1 MPTQI
6 LSQTQTHQK
15 IRRLAYQVYENHFEE
30 TELYLVGIQEMG
42 LHLARLLQTHLE
54 EISSLKVHLESIKL
68 DKTSP
73 LSAPIE
79 LSKPIET
86 FQNQNIILIDD
97 VLNSGKTMF
106 YALKPFFEVSIK
118 KLQTLVLINRNY
130 KNFPI
135 NPDYIGY
142 SLATTLQS
150 HVSVVLDKDEA
161 FGAYLS

>member
-15 IRRLAYQVYENHFEE
+15 IRRLAYQVYEHHFEE
-30 TELYLVGIQEMG
+30 TELYLVGVESMG
-42 LHLARLLQTHLE
+42 LHLARLLQKYLQ
-54 EISSLKVHLESIKL
+54 EISPLKVYLESVKI
-68 DKTSP
+68 DKVNP
-73 LSAPIE
+73 LEAPII
-79 LSKPIET
+79 LSKPIEI
-86 FQNQNIILIDD
+86 FKNQNIILIDD

-106 YALKPFFEVSIK
+106 YALKPFFEIPIK
-118 KLQTLVLINRNY
+118 KLQTLVLVNRNY

-150 HVSVVLDKDEA
+150 HVSVVLDSEA
-161 FGAYLS
+161 EFGVYLS